1 MIYLTRPSATLSLS
15 RRGAG
20 GEVLYNIDIGM
31 RKILNL
37 FFLLIIL
44 GTLYQYRAPLGKQF
58 LLLRDNLG
66 AFFAKTPCL
75 EPMPYALGSFD
86 PKFGISQKYFLDALA
101 EAEAVWEKPFG
112 KNLFIYTPAD
122 SSFDVLKINLIYD
135 FRQQATSKLASLG
148 IIVKND
154 RTSYDMLKAKFTA
167 LKAEYAAEKN
177 AYDMQVA
184 DFNRK
189 QQAYEAEVSFWNK
202 KGGAPRQEYNK
213 VEAERL
219 ALEAESK
226 KLQAAQLRINNMVDE
241 INALV
246 VALNRLVASLNLS
259 VDSYNT
265 VNVSRGES
273 FEEGVY
279 TSDGSN
285 REIDI
290 YEFSSRA
297 KLVRVLAHELGHA
310 LNLDHVDDAKAI
322 MYKFNQG
329 NNSTLTQ
336 ADLAELNIKC
346 QVK

>member
-1 MIYLTRPSATLSLS
+1 
-15 RRGAG
+15 
-20 GEVLYNIDIGM
+20 M

-86 PKFGISQKYFLDALA
+86 PKFGISQKYF
-101 EAEAVWEKPFG
+101 
-112 KNLFIYTPAD
+112 
-122 SSFDVLKINLIYD
+122 FDVLKINLIYD